1 MGFTVG
7 HGSKQ
12 SSTEKPKIE
21 YPQHSVDEDCR
32 QECREEVKSGKWDHQ
47 EELKRQ
53 EQHEEKFKQLQSQQ
67 QQIHEHEEEKKRTE
81 RRHER
86 CLKTKSCGKARSE
99 CERELREQNRPHDE
113 IERLCK
119 QKEHECK
126 QSHQSKMCTKTI
138 LWRMK
143 SGSAATLS
151 ASMTLRGEQQNDKK
165 FQAHVTLGKS
175 SEAEIQKDQTE
186 FEVQCSYQPRSDSTP
201 YDFTLMTSANIA
213 RPTSKWNKEQM
224 LSQNIGGQVNIQ
236 AHYGQR
242 GQQQE
247 SVTVTLESSRS
258 QEQKEYAEEC
268 QKAKKCQEQNQHG
281 EKLTEE
287 CKQARECAASV
298 DKFDTSVKMPSY
310 IAQNRYVKTAG
321 EICKALALPY
331 ITKFESRPLSQNKQ
345 EYTYDLSIKIDP
357 KGDKVSMKVEGD
369 CDQVEMKNIRIPQS
383 LKGLLPVNVQNTDA
397 INILQ
402 KLTNGQA
409 PSTCSIENG
418 RQVKTFDNVEYQ
430 LNEQQLNNCE
440 HVIFKD
446 CSADSKVQVSV
457 QECKLRE
464 EREHDEEKE
473 TYKQYRSMSS
483 QQQKEHE
490 EKKRQVKKQQQ
501 MSEFVEQ
508 KHNYYSD
515 KNTYVTSYQDGVYAV
530 VSNLYGI
537 AVYCEEGRIQ
547 VQSYQHMLRNRACGL
562 CGDLNDEKTWDVKSA
577 GGCIM
582 SSNKLASYSYMI
594 QGSSCQGIP
603 SQDQQKYNEET
614 QQCLKKETVQTPVT
628 KIYEEKQTIS
638 QKHLSEEKDNK
649 ICISKERVNVCQ
661 SNSSPQEITQKKVQY
676 FCISK
681 DTKGAKL
688 QRMAEQGDLIQ
699 GCQQYPTSFERTVS
713 EPKKC

>member
-1 MGFTVG
+1 MG
-7 HGSKQ
+7 
-12 SSTEKPKIE
+12 
-21 YPQHSVDEDCR
+21 
-32 QECREEVKSGKWDHQ
+32 
-47 EELKRQ
+47 
-53 EQHEEKFKQLQSQQ
+53 
-67 QQIHEHEEEKKRTE
+67 
-81 RRHER
+81 
-86 CLKTKSCGKARSE
+86 KSCGKARSE
-99 CERELREQNRPHDE
+99 CERELREQNRP
-113 IERLCK
+113 
-119 QKEHECK
+119 
-126 QSHQSKMCTKTI
+126 
-138 LWRMK
+138 
-143 SGSAATLS
+143 
-151 ASMTLRGEQQNDKK
+151 
-165 FQAHVTLGKS
+165 
-175 SEAEIQKDQTE
+175 EAEIQKDQTE

-268 QKAKKCQEQNQHG
+268 QKAKKCQQQNQQG

-331 ITKFESRPLSQNKQ
+331 ITKFESRQLSQNKQ

-457 QECKLRE
+457 EQQSSAKKVKVLIDNHEYEVEIPSGGSRATVKVNGEQKTHVSEQECKLRE
-464 EREHDEEKE
+464 EREH
-473 TYKQYRSMSS
+473 
-483 QQQKEHE
+483 E
-490 EKKRQVKKQQQ
+490 EKKRELKREQQL
-501 MSEFVEQ
+501 SEFVEQ

-515 KNTYVTSYQDGVYAV
+515 RNTYVTSYQDGVYAV

-537 AVYCEEGRIQ
+537 AVYCEQGRIQ

-562 CGDLNDEKTWDVKSA
+562 CGDLNDEKTADVKSA

-582 SSNKLASYSYMI
+582 SSNKLASYSYMLE
-594 QGSSCQGIP
+594 GSSCQARIP
-603 SQDQQKYNEET
+603 SQEQQKYNQET
-614 QQCLKKETVQTPVT
+614 QQCLKKETVKTPVT
-628 KIYEEKQTIS
+628 KIYEEKQTVS
-638 QKHLSEEKDNK
+638 QKHLSEEHENK

-681 DTKGAKL
+681 DTRGAKL

-699 GCQQYPTSFERTVS
+699 GCHQYPTSFERTVS
-713 EPKKC
+713 EPEKC

>member
-1 MGFTVG
+1 MG
-7 HGSKQ
+7 
-12 SSTEKPKIE
+12 
-21 YPQHSVDEDCR
+21 
-32 QECREEVKSGKWDHQ
+32 
-47 EELKRQ
+47 
-53 EQHEEKFKQLQSQQ
+53 
-67 QQIHEHEEEKKRTE
+67 
-81 RRHER
+81 
-86 CLKTKSCGKARSE
+86 KSCGKARSE
-99 CERELREQNRPHDE
+99 CERELREQNRP
-113 IERLCK
+113 
-119 QKEHECK
+119 
-126 QSHQSKMCTKTI
+126 
-138 LWRMK
+138 
-143 SGSAATLS
+143 
-151 ASMTLRGEQQNDKK
+151 
-165 FQAHVTLGKS
+165 
-175 SEAEIQKDQTE
+175 EAEIQKDQTE

-268 QKAKKCQEQNQHG
+268 QKAKKCQQQNQQG

-298 DKFDTSVKMPSY
+298 DKFDTSVKMPSS

-331 ITKFESRPLSQNKQ
+331 ITKFESRQLSQNKQ

-457 QECKLRE
+457 EQQSSAKKVKVLIDNHEYEVEIPSGGSRATVKVNGEQKTHVSEQECKLRE
-464 EREHDEEKE
+464 EREH
-473 TYKQYRSMSS
+473 
-483 QQQKEHE
+483 E
-490 EKKRQVKKQQQ
+490 EKKRELKREQQL
-501 MSEFVEQ
+501 SEFVEQ

-515 KNTYVTSYQDGVYAV
+515 RNTYVTSYQDGVYAV

-537 AVYCEEGRIQ
+537 AVYCEQGRIQ

-562 CGDLNDEKTWDVKSA
+562 CGDLNDEKTADVKSA

-603 SQDQQKYNEET
+603 SQDQQKYNEES

-699 GCQQYPTSFERTVS
+699 GCHQYPTSFERTVS
-713 EPKKC
+713 EPG

>member
-1 MGFTVG
+1 M
-7 HGSKQ
+7 
-12 SSTEKPKIE
+12 
-21 YPQHSVDEDCR
+21 
-32 QECREEVKSGKWDHQ
+32 
-47 EELKRQ
+47 
-53 EQHEEKFKQLQSQQ
+53 QSQQ

-81 RRHER
+81 RKHER

-143 SGSAATLS
+143 SGSATTLS

-186 FEVQCSYQPRSDSTP
+186 FEIQCSYQPRSDSTP

-258 QEQKEYAEEC
+258 QEQKQYAEEC

-331 ITKFESRPLSQNKQ
+331 ITKFESRQLSQNKQ

-446 CSADSKVQVSV
+446 CSEDSKVQVSV
-457 QECKLRE
+457 EQQSSAKKVKVLIDNHEYEVEIPSGGSRATVKVNGEQKTHVSEQECKLRE
-464 EREHDEEKE
+464 EREHDKEKE

-490 EKKRQVKKQQQ
+490 EKKRELKREQQL
-501 MSEFVEQ
+501 SEFVEQ

-515 KNTYVTSYQDGVYAV
+515 RNTYVTSYQDGVYAV

-537 AVYCEEGRIQ
+537 AVYCEQGRIQ

-562 CGDLNDEKTWDVKSA
+562 CGDLNDEKTADVKSA

-582 SSNKLASYSYMI
+582 SSNKLASYSYMLE
-594 QGSSCQGIP
+594 GSSCQARIP
-603 SQDQQKYNEET
+603 SQEQQKYNQET
-614 QQCLKKETVQTPVT
+614 QQCLKKETVKTPVT
-628 KIYEEKQTIS
+628 KIYEEKQTVS
-638 QKHLSEEKDNK
+638 QKHLSEEHENK

-661 SNSSPQEITQKKVQY
+661 SNSSPQEITQKKVTHFVKPLFKKPSLDKY
-676 FCISK
+676 FDMIK
-681 DTKGAKL
+681 
-688 QRMAEQGDLIQ
+688 
-699 GCQQYPTSFERTVS
+699 TSS
-713 EPKKC
+713 